1 MLEDIKTGPLFVVVS
16 GPSGVGKDAVL
27 NRLKILKYP
36 FHYTVTATTRSR
48 RATEEDGRD
57 YHFYS
62 ETDFKK
68 MVAAGD
74 MVEWAL
80 VYGNYYGTPRK
91 EIVVPLRAGQDVIV
105 RVDTQGAASIKKVFP
120 EAVFIFLMPPSVEEL
135 SRRLRLRKSESAAD
149 LAKRLDRV
157 PEEIATLPMF
167 DYVVVNHQDRLDE
180 TIKKV
185 EAIVSAE
192 KCRVHPRKL
201 SL

>member
-1 MLEDIKTGPLFVVVS
+1 LLEQIKTGPLFIVVS

-27 NRLKILKYP
+27 NRLKALKYP
-36 FHYTVTATTRSR
+36 FHYTVTATTRAR

-57 YHFYS
+57 YHFYT
-62 ETDFKK
+62 EPDFKR
-68 MVAAGD
+68 MVASGD

-80 VYGNYYGTPRK
+80 VYGNYYGTPK
-91 EIVVPLRAGQDVIV
+91 QEVVVPLRAGQDVIV
-105 RVDTQGAASIKKVFP
+105 RVDTQGAASIKKAFP

-135 SRRLRLRKSESAAD
+135 SRRLKLRKSESAAD
-149 LAKRLDRV
+149 LKKRLDTV
-157 PEEIATLPMF
+157 PAEIATLPMF
-167 DYVVVNHQDRLDE
+167 DYLVVNHQDRLDE

-192 KCRVHPRKL
+192 KCRVKPRKL

>member
-1 MLEDIKTGPLFVVVS
+1 LLEQIKTGPLFIVVS

-27 NRLKILKYP
+27 NRLKALKYP
-36 FHYTVTATTRSR
+36 FHYTVTATTRAR

-57 YHFYS
+57 YHFYT
-62 ETDFKK
+62 EPDFKK
-68 MVAAGD
+68 MVASGD

-80 VYGNYYGTPRK
+80 VYGNYYGTPK
-91 EIVVPLRAGQDVIV
+91 QEVVVPLRAGQDVIV
-105 RVDTQGAASIKKVFP
+105 RVDTQGAASIKKAFP

-135 SRRLRLRKSESAAD
+135 SRRLKLRKSESAAD
-149 LAKRLDRV
+149 LKKRLDTV
-157 PEEIATLPMF
+157 PAEIATLPMF
-167 DYVVVNHQDRLDE
+167 DYLVVNHQDRLDE

-192 KCRVHPRKL
+192 KCRVKPRKL

>member
-1 MLEDIKTGPLFVVVS
+1 LLEQTKTGPLFVVVS

-27 NRLKILKYP
+27 NRLKALKYP
-36 FHYTVTATTRSR
+36 FHYTVTATTRAR

-57 YHFYS
+57 YHFYT
-62 ETDFKK
+62 EPDFKK

-80 VYGNYYGTPRK
+80 VYGNYYGTPK
-91 EIVVPLRAGQDVIV
+91 QEVVGPLLAGKDVIV
-105 RVDTQGAASIKKVFP
+105 RVDTQGAASIKKAFP

-135 SRRLRLRKSESAAD
+135 SRRLKLRQSESAAD
-149 LAKRLDRV
+149 LAKRLSSV
-157 PEEIATLPMF
+157 PDEIATLPIF